1 MTRVALLWHMH
12 QPFYEDLVTREHI
25 LPWARLHALKDYY
38 GMVAL
43 LREFPDVRVTF
54 NLVPSLLVQ
63 LEAFAA
69 GRARDSYLDLG
80 LKPASDLSDTEI
92 GFILDNFFH
101 AQRQRMI
108 EVYPRYNEL
117 LERRGRAAPAPAE
130 RHLVA
135 ARFSV
140 DDLRDLQIWQ
150 KLAWMDPFYLTGD
163 ARIRALVA
171 KGRDFTEDDKAA
183 LRVVELEL
191 LNRVI
196 PEYRDAAARGQ
207 IEISTSP
214 FYHPI
219 LPLLCDTDIYLRTH
233 PHSAMPRQRFQ
244 HPEDALEQ
252 LERAAAC
259 HLRLFGRRP
268 VGLWPSEGSVSD
280 AIVPLVASAG
290 FKWMATDEQILARS
304 LDLSLTRNQYGYL
317 EQPERLY
324 TPYRIRVGGSE
335 VACAFRD
342 HALSDMIGF
351 NYSGWDSE
359 AAASHFLQ
367 RLSEAGRHYSL
378 RTSGEEALISVILD
392 GENAWE
398 HFEGGGR
405 PFLRALYRQLSQHR
419 DLRTVTMAEAC
430 TQATRELSS
439 IFPGSWIDANFYIWI
454 GHRDDQLAWGQLAD
468 AREALASSGQADA
481 AAIEQAHEEILVAE
495 GSDWCWWY
503 GDDHSSGH
511 DLEFD
516 DLFRRHLRNV
526 YRLLGKPVPEELFA
540 SNISTGAATPKI
552 SPPLAL
558 LSPTLDGEETSYFEW
573 LGAGAYDI
581 HRTAGAMHQTEA
593 PPPVLTRM
601 RFGFGVTDMFVRFEG
616 AEPLV
621 DYLLDGYEVTLA
633 FLQPPGLRV
642 TVRRQTDAAAAVWSA
657 QDPATQSWTD
667 RGSAGTRVAAGHLIE
682 LALSRDVLGVVPGT
696 QVQFFITVSRRATSG
711 PATMTRYPEHR
722 PVAVTVPDEAFA
734 AENWQA

>member
-12 QPFYEDLVTREHI
+12 QPFYEDLVTHEHI
-25 LPWARLHALKDYY
+25 LPWVRLHALKDYY

-43 LREFPDVRVTF
+43 LREFPNVKMTF
-54 NLVPSLLVQ
+54 NLVPSMLVQ

-69 GRARDSYLDLG
+69 GRARDPYLDLG
-80 LKPASDLSDTEI
+80 LKPAAELSVTEI

-140 DDLRDLQIWQ
+140 EDLRDLQVWQ

-163 ARIRALVA
+163 ARIQALVA
-171 KGRDFTEDDKAA
+171 KGRNFTEDDKAV
-183 LRVVELEL
+183 LRTVELEL

-196 PEYRDAAARGQ
+196 PEYREAADRGQ

-219 LPLLCDTDIYLRTH
+219 LPLLCDTEIYRRTH
-233 PHSAMPRQRFQ
+233 PTSPMPRQRFQ
-244 HPEDALEQ
+244 HPEDATEQ

-259 HLRLFGRRP
+259 HARLFGRRP

-280 AIVPLVASAG
+280 AIVPLVAKAG

-304 LDLSLTRNQYGYL
+304 LDLSLTRNQYGYI
-317 EQPERLY
+317 EQPDRLY
-324 TPYRIRVGGSE
+324 APYRVRAGGAE
-335 VACAFRD
+335 VVCTFRD

-359 AAASHFLQ
+359 AAAGHFVQ
-367 RLSEAGRHYSL
+367 RLTEAGRHFAAL
-378 RTSGEEALISVILD
+378 TGGGEALIPVILD

-405 PFLRALYRQLSQHR
+405 PFLRALYRQISKHP
-419 DLRTVTMAEAC
+419 DLQTVTMAEGC
-430 TQATRELSS
+430 TNPTRELTG

-454 GHRDDQLAWGQLAD
+454 GHRDDQLAWGQLAEARD
-468 AREALASSGQADA
+468 ALESPGQADA
-481 AAIEQAHEEILVAE
+481 AAVEQAREEILVAE

-503 GDDHSSGH
+503 GDDHSSSH

-516 DLFRRHLRNV
+516 DLYRRHLRNV
-526 YRLLGKPVPEELFA
+526 YRLLGKAIPEELFA
-540 SNISTGAATPKI
+540 SNITTGAATPEI
-552 SPPLAL
+552 TPPLAL
-558 LSPTLDGEETSYFEW
+558 LAPTLDGEDTSYFEW
-573 LGAGAYDI
+573 LGAGTYEV
-581 HRTAGAMHQTEA
+581 HRTAGAMHQTDA
-593 PPPVLTRM
+593 PAPVVTRM
-601 RFGFGVTDMFVRFEG
+601 RFGFGASDLFLRFDG
-616 AEPLV
+616 AGPFV
-621 DYLLDGYEVTLA
+621 DYLIEGFEVSLA

-642 TVRRQTDAAAAVWSA
+642 TVRHQPDGAAALWSV
-657 QDPATQSWTD
+657 QDPKTQSWTD
-667 RGSAGTRVAAGHLIE
+667 RGAMGARVAAAHVVE
-682 LALSRDVLGVVPGT
+682 LALSRDLLGVVPGM
-696 QVQFFITVSRRATSG
+696 QVQFFVAVSRRGAAG
-711 PATMTRYPEHR
+711 LVHVARYPEHR
-722 PVAVTVPDEAFA
+722 PVAVTVPDESFA
-734 AENWQA
+734 AENWRA